1 MNEPDAD
8 AAHEGS
14 APAPDAS
21 IPHDLRLDGSP
32 AAAGWRMPAEWSRL
46 DAVWLVRPHNDETWP
61 GCLDLA
67 RREWDNFAGRLREV
81 VEVRE
86 TASLD
91 IPTNDSWI
99 RDFGPVFL
107 THPERGVAGV
117 AFRFNGWG
125 DKYEPRTL
133 DDAVPAAIARRF
145 GVPMW
150 SREEILEGGS
160 IETDGL
166 GTLLV
171 TEQCLGNENRN
182 PELGRTGI
190 EGMLRETLGVETIV
204 WLPGGIEG
212 DDTDGHIDDIARF
225 VAPGVVAAVEAPLD
239 HPDHAVLAA
248 NRKVLDRAR
257 DARGERLEIVALPS
271 PTPIHF
277 DFPADRFGPGGRRM
291 LPASHANFLIANGRI
306 FVPVFGSPS
315 DDLACRRLE
324 QASGLPATA
333 VMARHLVVG
342 LGSLHCLSC
351 QQPASPVA

>member
-1 MNEPDAD
+1 MTDASQTTAPDAAIPSD
-8 AAHEGS
+8 LRLEGS
-14 APAPDAS
+14 A
-21 IPHDLRLDGSP
+21 
-32 AAAGWRMPAEWSRL
+32 AAAGFRFPAEWESL
-46 DAVWLVRPHNDETWP
+46 EAVWLVRPHNEETWP
-61 GCLDLA
+61 GCLEPA
-67 RREWDNFAGRLREV
+67 GVEWDNFAARLREV

-86 TASLD
+86 TASMG

-107 THPERGVAGV
+107 VHPERGVAAQ

-133 DDAVPAAIARRF
+133 DDAVPAEIARRLRI
-145 GVPMW
+145 PMW
-150 SREEILEGGS
+150 EQSQVLEGGS

-171 TEQCLGNENRN
+171 TAQCLGNQNRN
-182 PELGRTGI
+182 PDLERSGI
-190 EGMLRETLGVETIV
+190 ESLLRESLGVSTIV

-225 VAPGVVAAVEAPLD
+225 VAPGVVAAVEAPPG
-239 HPDHAVLAA
+239 HPDHTILAA
-248 NRKVLDRAR
+248 NREVLARAR
-257 DARGERLEIVALPS
+257 DARGEPIEVVPLPS
-271 PTPIHF
+271 PTPIHY

-306 FVPVFGSPS
+306 FVPVFGSRS

-324 QASGLPATA
+324 EASGLSAVA
-333 VMARHLVVG
+333 VMARNLVVG

-351 QQPASPVA
+351 QQPASPR